1 MKRSFLALSVL
12 GVLAVH
18 SPSSSAA
25 DALDRALTAELKR
38 AKEQLKDEG
47 FDGIYYAAADVWDFS
62 ERAAWSQLGAPVAL
76 TGQDQ
81 RLVLFDVRVGGPAL
95 DNHPLEPK
103 ADYLGLAVPM
113 TDDEKALR
121 HAFWRLLDGAYKTA
135 SGDYLRKRALR
146 VQKGKADYDADDLAP
161 EPPHVRRLPPP
172 PAKDP
177 APALKAAVV
186 AVTEP
191 LRGAPGVIFAGA
203 NAQWSRSA
211 KRRRDTAGAAVDS
224 LDEDVVLEL
233 DVEGIA
239 PDGMR
244 QSVHRELHA
253 RRPETLPGPEAL
265 AAFGASAREEL
276 AELLAASSTAPFNAP
291 ALVDPEVAGALA
303 LALAMRLTGEELR
316 NPSGAQTFRGRL
328 GERVLPETLS
338 LHDDPS
344 VREHGGAELMGGYD
358 YDDQG
363 VPASRASL
371 IERGA
376 LKGLLLSRYA
386 AKGFP
391 RSNGHARAAPGRI
404 PLAAPSNLFLTSS
417 RPEPQAAL
425 LERLR
430 ERCRARGLPYGLWLR
445 GAQNWSQE
453 QGGGGQGSIRV
464 KSGVWLV
471 HAETGALTRVRDLDL
486 VGTPLVML
494 GGILASGDD
503 ARVWSDAP
511 AGFPISVVA
520 PSLLL
525 ADAELQRAQAQP
537 EKPPLLPAP

>member
-1 MKRSFLALSVL
+1 MRSLLFAVLCVSV
-12 GVLAVH
+12 VPDAF
-18 SPSSSAA
+18 AA
-25 DALDRALTAELKR
+25 DALDRALSAELTR
-38 AKEQLKDEG
+38 AKKELKDEG
-47 FDGIYYAAADVWDFS
+47 FDGIYYASADVWDFS
-62 ERAAWSQLGAPVAL
+62 ERAAWSQLGSPVAL

-81 RLVLFDVRVGGPAL
+81 RLVLFDVRVGSPAL

-103 ADYLGLAVPM
+103 ADYLGQAVPM
-113 TDDEKALR
+113 TEDEKGLR

-161 EPPHVRRLPPP
+161 EPPHTRRLPPP
-172 PAKDP
+172 PPKDP
-177 APALKAAVV
+177 APALKAAVI

-191 LRGAPGVIFAGA
+191 LRGAAGVVFAGA

-224 LDEDVVLEL
+224 LDEDLILEL

-244 QSVHRELHA
+244 QSVHRELFA
-253 RRPETLPGPEAL
+253 RRPETLPQAEAL
-265 AAFGASAREEL
+265 AAFGASARDEL
-276 AELLAASSTAPFNAP
+276 AALLAAPSTAPFNAP
-291 ALVDPEVAGALA
+291 ALVDPEVAGALT
-303 LALAMRLTGEELR
+303 LALAMRLTGEEIR

-328 GERVLPETLS
+328 GERVLPEQLS
-338 LHDDPS
+338 LVDDPT
-344 VREHGGAELMGGYD
+344 VAAHAGADLMGSYD

-363 VPASRASL
+363 VPARRASL
-371 IERGA
+371 IEKGA

-404 PLAAPSNLFLTSS
+404 PLASPANLFLTTSS
-417 RPEPQAAL
+417 PEPEAAL

-430 ERCRARGLPYGLWLR
+430 QQCRARGLPYGLWLR

-464 KSGVWLV
+464 KSAVWLV
-471 HAETGALTRVRDLDL
+471 SAETGALTRVRDLDL

-494 GGILASGDD
+494 GGILAAGAD
-503 ARVWSDAP
+503 ARVWSDSP
-511 AGFPISVVA
+511 AGFPVSVVA